1 MLLESR
7 QWRRRSMYLSPSE
20 HHAAPRTGI
29 FYQAMPAI
37 GADGKNVMSLIP
49 VQMVNGNIV
58 QTLKNKPQACKFI
71 PVTVGPAPVPVGRK
85 ALMTSLAGQ
94 PTVSSP
100 ASFVNS
106 LSNQLGIADQ
116 RLALGVSLNHHP
128 LRIFEP
134 HPRGHVQAVPASQ
147 PPSCRKQIFTPLTNT
162 LSTSDPTSTTN
173 GSSKT
178 SVYERNAVSNHSEA
192 ESIFSASPQTSLSL
206 GVSNAHLTLIP
217 KVSHRSNSPMKWVIE
232 EVNFNESST
241 ELSHSLTVSSN
252 TFPTMEQ
259 GSKNVG
265 IVPSVSSKMFPTMEQ
280 GSKNVGIV
288 ESLSSKTFPTME
300 QGSKN
305 VGIVPSLSSKTFP
318 TMEQGSKNVGIVESL
333 SSKTFPTME
342 QGSKNVG
349 IVASLSSKTFPT
361 MEQGSKNVGIVESF
375 SSKAFQIMQ
384 QGSKNVGV
392 VQSLSSK
399 TFQTMKLGPNNDGVV
414 EIMKPFPPSGLTS
427 EADRQKALVIYDGTV
442 FFASTKCNGSLPT
455 GSQETL
461 STAAAEKVCRLK
473 EFPVASS
480 KSSLIISKEPN
491 EVIDLCNDNDPEDL
505 CQTTP
510 LAVPLDEDN
519 VIFVSYIPPNPKS
532 VPTLCPVAETL
543 ENETDQTSIKSLDS
557 VTEHNKTNLNGS
569 SSVLN
574 QLTRKHTNGIPTER
588 RLQPDQSMLVSTETH
603 NIDVISSQHRTKQQ
617 MDTMELALEM
627 NSLSDSSISD
637 HNNRGSTD
645 EIKIW
650 TNAEPVCRSSRNHK
664 TDHLYRK
671 MFGITSEVKICLQKM
686 NTVSSEESEEK
697 RSSLERK
704 ELCWQDSVIKKRKL
718 SDKDHL
724 PGVTVTLSPDAH
736 ALCDLDPDSVVGYV
750 EPIDDDLPDVA
761 ESHATNSQDLAVQA
775 LNGVPT
781 NTSRMGRARKR
792 TKCPCCVSGGLRVDV
807 PARPRVLK
815 VRKECKSGGR
825 RQKFQSNK

>member
-1 MLLESR
+1 
-7 QWRRRSMYLSPSE
+7 MYSSCSE
-20 HHAAPRTGI
+20 HHAAQRTGI

-58 QTLKNKPQACKFI
+58 QTQKNKPQTCKFI
-71 PVTVGPAPVPVGRK
+71 PVTVGPAPVPNGRK
-85 ALMTSLAGQ
+85 ALMASLATQ
-94 PTVSSP
+94 HTVSSP
-100 ASFVNS
+100 ASFGNS
-106 LSNQLGIADQ
+106 LPNQLGIADQ

-128 LRIFEP
+128 LRIVEP
-134 HPRGHVQAVPASQ
+134 HRRSHVQEVPASQ
-147 PPSCRKQIFTPLTNT
+147 PPSCRRRQIFTPLTNT
-162 LSTSDPTSTTN
+162 LSTSDPTCRTN

-178 SVYERNAVSNHSEA
+178 SVYESNAVSNHSEA
-192 ESIFSASPQTSLSL
+192 ESIWSASPQTSLSL
-206 GVSNAHLTLIP
+206 GISNAHLKLIP

-232 EVNFNESST
+232 EVNSNESST

-252 TFPTMEQ
+252 SFQTTEQ

-265 IVPSVSSKMFPTMEQ
+265 IVPSLSSKTFPTTEQ

-288 ESLSSKTFPTME
+288 PSLSSKTFPTTE

-342 QGSKNVG
+342 QGSKN
-349 IVASLSSKTFPT
+349 L
-361 MEQGSKNVGIVESF
+361 GIVESF
-375 SSKAFQIMQ
+375 SSKTFQIMQ

-399 TFQTMKLGPNNDGVV
+399 TFQTMELGPKNDGVV
-414 EIMKPFPPSGLTS
+414 EIMKPVHPSGLTRNSRS
-427 EADRQKALVIYDGTV
+427 EADCHKALVIYDGTV
-442 FFASTKCNGSLPT
+442 FFASTKCNVSLPT
-455 GSQETL
+455 GSQETF
-461 STAAAEKVCRLK
+461 STAAAEKVCRCK

-480 KSSLIISKEPN
+480 QSSLIISKEPN
-491 EVIDLCNDNDPEDL
+491 EVIDLCNDNNPEDL

-543 ENETDQTSIKSLDS
+543 ENETDQTSIKSLNS
-557 VTEHNKTNLNGS
+557 VTEHNKANLNGS

-588 RLQPDQSMLVSTETH
+588 RLQPDQSMLASTETH
-603 NIDVISSQHRTKQQ
+603 KIDVISSQYRTKQQ
-617 MDTMELALEM
+617 MDNVELALEM
-627 NSLSDSSISD
+627 KSLSDSSISD

-645 EIKIW
+645 EIKIS

-664 TDHLYRK
+664 SDHLYRK
-671 MFGITSEVKICLQKM
+671 MFGITSEVNICLQKM

-697 RSSLERK
+697 RSLLKRK
-704 ELCWQDSVIKKRKL
+704 ELCWQDSDIKKRKL

-724 PGVTVTLSPDAH
+724 PGVTITLSPDAH

-750 EPIDDDLPDVA
+750 EPIDDDLPDMA
-761 ESHATNSQDLAVQA
+761 ESHATNSQDSAVQH
-775 LNGVPT
+775 LNSVPT
-781 NTSRMGRARKR
+781 DTSRMGRARKR

-825 RQKFQSNK
+825 QQKFKSNK

>member
-1 MLLESR
+1 MYSSR
-7 QWRRRSMYLSPSE
+7 SE
-20 HHAAPRTGI
+20 HRAAQRTGI

-58 QTLKNKPQACKFI
+58 QTQKNKPQTCKFI
-71 PVTVGPAPVPVGRK
+71 PVIVGPAPVPNRRK
-85 ALMTSLAGQ
+85 ALMTSLATQ
-94 PTVSSP
+94 HTVSSP

-106 LSNQLGIADQ
+106 LPNQLGIADQ

-134 HPRGHVQAVPASQ
+134 HPRSHVQAVPVSQ
-147 PPSCRKQIFTPLTNT
+147 PPSCRRRQICTPLTNT
-162 LSTSDPTSTTN
+162 LSTSDPTCRTN

-178 SVYERNAVSNHSEA
+178 SVYESDAVSNHSEA
-192 ESIFSASPQTSLSL
+192 ESIWSASPQTSLSL
-206 GVSNAHLTLIP
+206 GVSNAHLKLIP
-217 KVSHRSNSPMKWVIE
+217 KVSNRSNSPMKWVIE
-232 EVNFNESST
+232 EVNSNESST

-252 TFPTMEQ
+252 TFPTTEQ

-265 IVPSVSSKMFPTMEQ
+265 RVQ
-280 GSKNVGIV
+280 
-288 ESLSSKTFPTME
+288 SLCFNTFQTTE

-318 TMEQGSKNVGIVESL
+318 TMEQGSKNVGIVESF
-333 SSKTFPTME
+333 SSKT
-342 QGSKNVG
+342 
-349 IVASLSSKTFPT
+349 
-361 MEQGSKNVGIVESF
+361 
-375 SSKAFQIMQ
+375 FQIMQ
-384 QGSKNVGV
+384 QGNKNVGV

-399 TFQTMKLGPNNDGVV
+399 TFQAMELGPKNDG
-414 EIMKPFPPSGLTS
+414 KPVHPSGLTRNSRS
-427 EADRQKALVIYDGTV
+427 EADCQKALVIYDGTV
-442 FFASTKCNGSLPT
+442 FFASTKCNVSLPT
-455 GSQETL
+455 GSQETF
-461 STAAAEKVCRLK
+461 STTAAEKVCRRK

-480 KSSLIISKEPN
+480 QSSLIISKEPN
-491 EVIDLCNDNDPEDL
+491 EVIDLCNDNNPEDL

-510 LAVPLDEDN
+510 SVPLDEDN

-557 VTEHNKTNLNGS
+557 VTEHNNGS

-603 NIDVISSQHRTKQQ
+603 KIDVISSQYRTKQQ
-617 MDTMELALEM
+617 MDNVELALEM
-627 NSLSDSSISD
+627 KSLSDSSISD
-637 HNNRGSTD
+637 HNNRKSTD
-645 EIKIW
+645 EIKISS
-650 TNAEPVCRSSRNHK
+650 NAEPVCRSSRNHK

-697 RSSLERK
+697 RSSLK
-704 ELCWQDSVIKKRKL
+704 WKGLCWQDSDIKKRKL
-718 SDKDHL
+718 SYKDHL
-724 PGVTVTLSPDAH
+724 PGVTVPLSPDAH
-736 ALCDLDPDSVVGYV
+736 ALCDLDPNSVVGYV
-750 EPIDDDLPDVA
+750 EPIDDDLPDMA
-761 ESHATNSQDLAVQA
+761 ESHATNSQDSAVQA
-775 LNGVPT
+775 LNSVPT

-825 RQKFQSNK
+825 QQKFKSNK